1 MLKKIEILKN
11 KLNKIKKS
19 EMYNIDKIYWL
30 IEDCKR
36 FGTLPFAG
44 IARCAF
50 ISRDILNS
58 FVQTKILTEKELEV
72 FLKSIKTIS
81 SEINTNLYKLSSKKF
96 KDKYG
101 HIRPNT
107 YDIESKNYF
116 DNYKNYFNLSK
127 VSKKKVGEKFTFS
140 KFQRKKINELI
151 KDSKLNLNF
160 KELINFII
168 FSTQQREYSK
178 FILQKV
184 LIIFLKT

>member
-1 MLKKIEILKN
+1 
-11 KLNKIKKS
+11 
-19 EMYNIDKIYWL
+19 MYNIDKIYWL

-116 DNYKNYFNLSK
+116 DNYKITSICQKFQ
-127 VSKKKVGEKFTFS
+127 KKSCEKFTFS
-140 KFQRKKINELI
+140 KFQRKINEFI
-151 KDSKLNLNF
+151 KDLKLNLNF

-168 FSTQQREYSK
+168 FSINKESIQNLFYK
-178 FILQKV
+178 KY
-184 LIIFLKT
+184 